1 MARIARVVAS
11 GYPHHIIQR
20 GNRRMDVFFSDDDY
34 LTYIALLKKASL
46 RYGVDIWA
54 YCLMTNHAHFIAVP
68 EKADSLARCFSDV
81 HVRYTRMI
89 NKRQEWKGHLWQAR
103 FGSNVL
109 DENYLRAAV
118 RYVERNPVRAG
129 IVKTAWEYP
138 WSSAALHAGITK
150 KDELVSGD
158 EMLRQMI
165 GNWKKYL
172 RQAEEEAFVGMIR
185 KEGMVSRPIGEA
197 GFIKKL
203 EKRFQCRLQRQRRGR
218 PKKEQ
223 IK

>member
-1 MARIARVVAS
+1 
-11 GYPHHIIQR
+11 
-20 GNRRMDVFFSDDDY
+20 MDVFFSDDDY

-46 RYGVDIWA
+46 RYDVDIWA

-81 HVRYTRMI
+81 HVRYARMI

-109 DENYLRAAV
+109 DENYLPAAV

-129 IVKTAWEYP
+129 IVRTAWEYP

-172 RQAEEEAFVGMIR
+172 RQAREEAFVGMIR

-197 GFIKKL
+197 GLYKEIGEAFSVQAVSGSKGAGYRKSKL
-203 EKRFQCRLQRQRRGR
+203 NSGCPQ
-218 PKKEQ
+218 
-223 IK
+223 

>member
-1 MARIARVVAS
+1 
-11 GYPHHIIQR
+11 
-20 GNRRMDVFFSDDDY
+20 
-34 LTYIALLKKASL
+34 
-46 RYGVDIWA
+46 
-54 YCLMTNHAHFIAVP
+54 MTNHAHFIAVP

-203 EKRFQCRLQRQRRGR
+203 EKRFQCRLQRQKRGR
-218 PKKEQ
+218 PQKEQ

>member
-1 MARIARVVAS
+1 
-11 GYPHHIIQR
+11 
-20 GNRRMDVFFSDDDY
+20 MDVFFSDDDY
-34 LTYIALLKKASL
+34 CSYIDLLKKACE
-46 RYGVDIWA
+46 RFGVDIWA

-68 EKADSLARCFSDV
+68 EKADSLARCFSDA

-89 NKRQEWKGHLWQAR
+89 NKRKEWKGHLWQAR

-129 IVKTAWEYP
+129 MIKNAWDYP
-138 WSSAALHAGITK
+138 WSSAALHVGIVK
-150 KDELVSGD
+150 HDELVSAD
-158 EMLRQMI
+158 ALLRQII

-172 RQAEEEAFVGMIR
+172 RQAEEELFIGKIR

-197 GFIKKL
+197 SFIRKL
-203 EKRFQCRLQRQRRGR
+203 EKRFQCRLQRQKLGR
-218 PKKEQ
+218 PPKERN
-223 IK
+223 

>member
-1 MARIARVVAS
+1 MAVPNSPPIS
-11 GYPHHIIQR
+11 P
-20 GNRRMDVFFSDDDY
+20 
-34 LTYIALLKKASL
+34 K
-46 RYGVDIWA
+46 
-54 YCLMTNHAHFIAVP
+54 AVP
-68 EKADSLARCFSDV
+68 EKADSLARYFSDV

-89 NKRQEWKGHLWQAR
+89 NKRQDWKGHLWQAR

-129 IVKTAWEYP
+129 IVKNAWEYP
-138 WSSAALHAGITK
+138 WSSAAMHVGITK
-150 KDELVSGD
+150 HDALVGIDEV
-158 EMLRQMI
+158 LRQII

-197 GFIKKL
+197 AFIRKL
-203 EKRFQCRLQRQRRGR
+203 EKRFQCRLRRQKQGR
-218 PKKEQ
+218 PPKEHN
-223 IK
+223 K

>member
-46 RYGVDIWA
+46 RYDVDIWA
-54 YCLMTNHAHFIAVP
+54 YCLLANHAHFIAVP

-203 EKRFQCRLQRQRRGR
+203 EKRFQCRLQRQKRGR
-218 PKKEQ
+218 PQKEQ

>member
-1 MARIARVVAS
+1 MARIARLVAP
-11 GYPHHIIQR
+11 GYPHHVIQR

-34 LTYIALLKKASL
+34 HIYIDLLKKASE

-109 DENYLRAAV
+109 DENYLRVAV

-129 IVKTAWEYP
+129 MVKNAWDYP
-138 WSSAALHAGITK
+138 WSSAALHVGSVK
-150 KDELVSGD
+150 HDELVSAD
-158 EMLRQMI
+158 ALLRQII

-172 RQAEEEAFVGMIR
+172 RQAEEEVFVGMIR

-197 GFIKKL
+197 AFIRKL
-203 EKRFQCRLQRQRRGR
+203 ERRFQCRLQRQKRGR
-218 PKKEQ
+218 PPKELKK
-223 IK
+223 

>member
-68 EKADSLARCFSDV
+68 EKADSLARCFPDV
-81 HVRYTRMI
+81 HVRCTRMI

-203 EKRFQCRLQRQRRGR
+203 EKRFQCRLQRQQRGR
-218 PKKEQ
+218 PPKEP